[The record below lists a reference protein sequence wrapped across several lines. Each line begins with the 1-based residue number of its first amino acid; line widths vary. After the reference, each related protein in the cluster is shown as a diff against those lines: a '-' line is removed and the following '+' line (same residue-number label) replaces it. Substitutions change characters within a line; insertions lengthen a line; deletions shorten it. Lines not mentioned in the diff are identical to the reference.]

1 MTKDKI
7 NIKLTEL
14 MVEQKLSKSD
24 LCLLTN
30 ISISTINN
38 YCNNTVKLLDVHVLE
53 QVDKY
58 NNMAYTNSEVRNSF
72 RVETR

>member
-14 MVEQKLSKSD
+14 MVELKLSKSD

-53 QVDKY
+53 
-58 NNMAYTNSEVRNSF
+58 
-72 RVETR
+72 

>member
-14 MVEQKLSKSD
+14 MVEKKISKSD

-30 ISISTINN
+30 ISLSTINN
-38 YCNNTVKLLDVHVLE
+38 YCNNTVKLLDVHVLCKLCDVLGCKITDLLE
-53 QVDKY
+53 
-58 NNMAYTNSEVRNSF
+58 YTVTS
-72 RVETR
+72 

>member
-7 NIKLTEL
+7 NIKLIEL
-14 MVEQKLSKSD
+14 MIEKKLSKSD

-38 YCNNTVKLLDVHVLE
+38 YCNNTVKLLDVHVLCKLCDVLGCNITDLLE
-53 QVDKY
+53 
-58 NNMAYTNSEVRNSF
+58 YTVMND
-72 RVETR
+72 